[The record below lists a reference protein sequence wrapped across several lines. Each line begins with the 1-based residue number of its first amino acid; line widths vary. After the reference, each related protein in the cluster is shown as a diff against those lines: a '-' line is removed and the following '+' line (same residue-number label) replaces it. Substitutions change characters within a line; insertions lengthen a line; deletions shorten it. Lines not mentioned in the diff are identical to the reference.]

1 MLVEGDAMF
10 IEGAESLKC
19 SLNDTHPKN
28 MRARLTRNGY
38 SIQAVIPAEL
48 CEKYGFSPGQSIV
61 MDERDDGV
69 LMRRNPLER
78 PSPIAWTIGYE
89 GMSLDSFVSKLKSNK
104 VEQVVD
110 VRELP
115 LSRKPGFSRSTLESS
130 LRKAGLLY
138 FHMRELGTPKALRD
152 DLRNGGSAPV
162 FFEKYRIHLERNW
175 RSLDLLRG
183 LATIRLT
190 AIMCYER
197 RFEDCHR
204 KVIAER
210 LESDGVRV
218 MHL

>member
-1 MLVEGDAMF
+1 LIEEDATF

-19 SLNDTHPKN
+19 SLNDTHPNN
-28 MRARLTRNGY
+28 MRTRLTRNGY
-38 SIQAVIPAEL
+38 SIQAVIPVEL
-48 CEKYGFSPGQSIV
+48 CEKYGFSPGQLIV
-61 MDERDDGV
+61 LDERDDGV

-89 GMSLDSFVSKLKSNK
+89 GMSLNSFVSKLKSNK

-115 LSRKPGFSRSTLESS
+115 LSRKPGFSRSILESS
-130 LRKAGLLY
+130 LQKAGLRY
-138 FHMRELGTPKALRD
+138 FHMRELGTPKTLRD
-152 DLRNGGSAPV
+152 DLHNGGPAAV
-162 FFEKYRIHLERNW
+162 FFEKYRNHLERNW

-183 LATIRLT
+183 LVTIRQT
-190 AIMCYER
+190 AIMCYESSY
-197 RFEDCHR
+197 EHCHR

-210 LESDGVRV
+210 LQEEGVRV